1 METLVQN
8 ISQILGITIIHSL
21 WQGLLVYLALRL
33 LLAVLPALTPVK
45 KHNLSFTAMGMLAVW
60 FLVTLANEATQI
72 NWHTASPAGGMIPY
86 LPKYLNVTEQSY
98 RQYQYALEKYLP
110 YIAVVY
116 MAGLLFN
123 TLKLCFAWRNIVQ
136 VKQSLIEASGFD
148 RVVTQLSG
156 TLKLS
161 KKVSVYFSEMVDVPG
176 MIGPLKPIVLLPI
189 GIANNLS
196 TAEVEAILL
205 HELAHIKRNDYLLNM
220 IQQIIGV
227 MLFYNPFAMLIN
239 RHINTERENCCDD
252 EVVTITGEP
261 LIYARALLKLEQQKQ
276 NTLQLALAATG
287 KKHLLLNRIERIM
300 TTKKLTINVRH
311 TLAALL
317 LFAFSLGSIAW
328 FNPQIKN
335 NTLIVNTDKP
345 EFVQQLLGDTVP
357 AKKRMVKTKKP
368 IATKSKIVHIKGK
381 TVNIEDD
388 PELEKLSAEVSKH
401 GDAISKFYESAEFKR
416 IGEEMEKNGKELD
429 AYYNSPALKALTE
442 KQEKLSLEMEKLSN
456 DPEMDRLN
464 KQMEA
469 LGKNMDVY
477 FNSPEFK
484 KVEKKLEVEGQ
495 KLEKLKW
502 GTAAFE
508 QQAKQ
513 LEKLSKELSAY
524 TNSPKLKQQQEQM
537 QDLSQKLRDH
547 YQGDNYRHIQEAM
560 RSLSDS
566 LRQAYQSKS
575 ITLKS
580 DNMRL
585 LSQKMNAYQ
594 NNPTLKQHQQE
605 LKKAT
610 EKLNLYLKSDAYQ
623 QKLKK
628 AIEEQTRDSIKAS
641 NYIDNTVSPE
651 F

>member
-1 METLVQN
+1 MEMLVQN

-21 WQGLLVYLALRL
+21 WQGLLVYLALRF
-33 LLAVLPALTPVK
+33 LLAVLPGLTSAK
-45 KHNLSFTAMGMLAVW
+45 KHNINLAALGTLSLW
-60 FLVTLANEATQI
+60 FLVTLINEASQI
-72 NWHTASPAGGMIPY
+72 SWQSAGPAVGIIPY
-86 LPKYLNVTEQSY
+86 LPKYLDVTEQSY
-98 RQYQYALEKYLP
+98 RQYQYTLEKYLP
-110 YIAVVY
+110 YIAIIY
-116 MAGLLFN
+116 IAGLLFN
-123 TLKLCFAWRNIVQ
+123 SLKLCFAWRNVVQ
-136 VKQSLIEASGFD
+136 VKRSLVKATGF
-148 RVVTQLSG
+148 TNAIGKLSG
-156 TLKLS
+156 SLQLS
-161 KKVSVYFSEMVDVPG
+161 KKVNVFFSEMIDVPG
-176 MIGPLKPIVLLPI
+176 MIGHLKPIILLPVSI
-189 GIANNLS
+189 STNLS
-196 TAEVEAILL
+196 ATEIEAILL

-227 MLFYNPFAMLIN
+227 MLFYNPFAILIN

-252 EVVTITGEP
+252 EVVAITGEP

-335 NTLIVNTDKP
+335 NTLTLNTDKP

-357 AKKRMVKTKKP
+357 AKKRVVKTKKP
-368 IATKSKIVHIKGK
+368 VVTKSKKVHVNGK
-381 TVNIEDD
+381 NVIISDD

-416 IGEEMEKNGKELD
+416 IGEELEKNGNELE
-429 AYYNSPALKALTE
+429 AYYNSPELKALTE
-442 KQEKLSLEMEKLSN
+442 RQEKLSIEMEKLSN
-456 DPEMDRLN
+456 NPEMEKLN
-464 KQMEA
+464 KEMEA

-484 KVEKKLEVEGQ
+484 KLEKSLEVEGK

-502 GTAAFE
+502 GTEAYE
-508 QQAKQ
+508 KQAKQ

-524 TNSPKLKQQQEQM
+524 TNSPKLKLEQEKM
-537 QDLSQKLRDH
+537 RDLSQKMRDYYH
-547 YQGDNYRHIQEAM
+547 GENFRHVQDAM
-560 RSLSDS
+560 RSISDS
-566 LRQAYQSKS
+566 LRQAYQSKNFKV
-575 ITLKS
+575 KS
-580 DNMRL
+580 DQMRL
-585 LSQKMNAYQ
+585 LSQKMNTYQ
-594 NNPTLKQHQQE
+594 NNPTLKLHQQE
-605 LKKAT
+605 LKKAS
-610 EKLNLYLKSDAYQ
+610 EKLQLYIKSDAYQ

-628 AIEEQTRDSIKAS
+628 AVEEQTRDSIKTS
-641 NYIDNTVSPE
+641 DYIDNKVSPE